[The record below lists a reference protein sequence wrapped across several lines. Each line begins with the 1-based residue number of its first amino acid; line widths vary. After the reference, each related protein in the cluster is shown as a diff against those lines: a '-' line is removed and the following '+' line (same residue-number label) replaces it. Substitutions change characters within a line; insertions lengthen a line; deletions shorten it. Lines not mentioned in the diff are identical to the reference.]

1 MRRYFV
7 YTGLFVLM
15 LINYIDRINLSIAA
29 PSIAHHFGLSPIN
42 MGFLFASFLWTYVLF
57 LLPMGLAIDRWG
69 ARGVAAAS
77 IAVWS
82 IAGVLTGAASSFAM
96 LLFSRLVLGA
106 GECASF
112 PAGGRVVREWAPSAE
127 RGIATAFLNSGA
139 YVGGALGAVIV
150 GGLVTAVGWRES
162 FYVTGLSGLLFAL
175 LWFAFYRRPEES
187 RWLSKEERELIVSR
201 RESEESAGIE
211 DPGMMAPRKF
221 SRLLK
226 NPTIWALA
234 IAEGCATYTLYL
246 FLSWMPTYLQHYVGV
261 NVMDTSLFTAIPYT
275 ASALIVLA
283 LSRLS
288 DRLLGRV
295 SRRSMIG
302 LTFAGASIIL
312 LVPLASSIWLI
323 VILVSISLGCT
334 ATTLSLNVTQANDL
348 LLDGNY
354 AGMSVSFVILGGNV
368 FGLTAPIITGYII
381 GLTGGYVGAFIVAG
395 LLLWVGGLV
404 SLGLTRRPILIG
416 SNDNCEPKVSSAEV
430 RSI

>member
-1 MRRYFV
+1 
-7 YTGLFVLM
+7 
-15 LINYIDRINLSIAA
+15 
-29 PSIAHHFGLSPIN
+29 
-42 MGFLFASFLWTYVLF
+42 
-57 LLPMGLAIDRWG
+57 
-69 ARGVAAAS
+69 
-77 IAVWS
+77 
-82 IAGVLTGAASSFAM
+82 
-96 LLFSRLVLGA
+96 
-106 GECASF
+106 
-112 PAGGRVVREWAPSAE
+112 
-127 RGIATAFLNSGA
+127 
-139 YVGGALGAVIV
+139 
-150 GGLVTAVGWRES
+150 
-162 FYVTGLSGLLFAL
+162 
-175 LWFAFYRRPEES
+175 
-187 RWLSKEERELIVSR
+187 
-201 RESEESAGIE
+201 
-211 DPGMMAPRKF
+211 
-221 SRLLK
+221 
-226 NPTIWALA
+226 
-234 IAEGCATYTLYL
+234 
-246 FLSWMPTYLQHYVGV
+246 LQAYVGV

-295 SRRSMIG
+295 SRRKMIA

-312 LVPLASSIWLI
+312 LVPLASSIWLV

-416 SNDNCEPKVSSAEV
+416 SNDDCEPKVSSAEV